1 MNEKKEDD
9 IKEDNKINYDIKEDD
24 AIKYDIGIFDPKGIK
39 INPINEKPYSDTY
52 KTLAKFWTNLPAY
65 KNAKNIVETIK
76 KNDVILIQSGTG
88 SGKSVL
94 IPKLCLH
101 VNGYKG
107 LVSMTLPKRLVT
119 KSASEFS
126 AKTLDVELGE
136 QVGYA
141 YRGDS
146 MKSKETVLLYCT
158 DGLIV
163 ALLKS
168 DPTIK
173 NIDILIIDEA
183 HERKVQID
191 LLLYLVRNAIKI
203 RKERNMKPLKL
214 VIMSATI
221 NESIFRAYY
230 RDFAYDYLFLS
241 GTPNYPIE
249 SIYLEAPLDIK
260 SNQYLEEGQNT
271 ILNIVKKINS
281 GNKKNP
287 EGDILFFVCTISECE
302 KMTLKIGQLVKDAFV
317 MALYSGFDSQLEP
330 YISNPQKYKELNSN
344 YKRRIF
350 VSTNVA
356 ESSLTVD
363 GLVYVVDSGLQMGVR
378 YDPVKKCNI
387 MEKTIITKAQISQRK
402 GRSGRSKSGT
412 CYHLYTPEQ
421 ESNAKEFPDPEILRE
436 DMKNVCLSLMKL
448 GCQINKKDFTLEET
462 IKMFTDFIEPP
473 LESFITD
480 GFDYAL
486 NNGLIVD
493 NLLSKKGKLIIE
505 SRLDVAD
512 ALTLLYAWNISN
524 EAFKKVFKII
534 CIQSYLKHGLSDFF
548 HTNIE
553 DEKKNKTIKKSTS
566 DCNNSEHLLL
576 YKMYKY
582 IEDHKDGSLFN
593 IKLFNEITKL
603 YDNQIEKM
611 EKIFKKYD
619 VKIIDIVKKEKNYDI
634 ICSFNYGLKSN
645 RAFKTGGK
653 FKYHD
658 AICDLSKCLFKYDNY
673 TSIIF
678 YSNLYINGKLNIAI
692 ISPWLLD

>member
-1 MNEKKEDD
+1 MSETNDND
-9 IKEDNKINYDIKEDD
+9 VKEDNKINYDI
-24 AIKYDIGIFDPKGIK
+24 GIFDPEGK
-39 INPINEKPYSDTY
+39 NPNPFNGKPYSDTY
-52 KTLAKFWTNLPAY
+52 KNLAEFWSNLPAY
-65 KNAKNIVETIK
+65 TMAKKITESIQK
-76 KNDVILIQSGTG
+76 YDVILLQSATG
-88 SGKSVL
+88 SGKSV
-94 IPKLCLH
+94 IGPKLCLH

-107 LVSMTLPKRLVT
+107 LVVMTLPKKIIT
-119 KSASEFS
+119 KSAAEFS

-146 MKSKETVLLYCT
+146 MKSKETSLLYCT

-163 ALLKS
+163 AMMKT

-249 SIYLEAPLDIK
+249 SIYLEAPLNIK
-260 SNQYLEEGQNT
+260 SNQYLEEGQNV

-281 GNKKNP
+281 GDNKFP

-302 KMTLKIGQLVKDAFV
+302 KTTLKIAELVKDAFV
-317 MALYSGFDSQLEP
+317 MALYSGFDSELEP
-330 YISNPQKYKELNSN
+330 YISNPEKYKELNSK

-356 ESSLTVD
+356 ESSLTVS

-378 YDPVKKCNI
+378 YDPIKKCNI

-402 GRSGRSKSGT
+402 GRAGRTRPGK

-421 ESNAKEFPDPEILRE
+421 ETNAKEFPDPEILRE
-436 DMKNVCLSLMKL
+436 DIKNVCLSLMKL

-462 IKMFTDFIEPP
+462 IKMFTEFIEPP

-486 NNGLIVD
+486 SNGLIVD
-493 NLLSKKGKLIIE
+493 NLLSRKGRLIIG

-512 ALTLLYAWNISN
+512 GLALIYAWNISG
-524 EAFKKVFKII
+524 EVFKKVFKII

-548 HTNIE
+548 HNDVS
-553 DEKKNKTIKKSTS
+553 DEKKEKIIKKSTM

-576 YKMYKY
+576 YKMYDY
-582 IEDHKDGSLFN
+582 IDKNKNSGLFD
-593 IKLFNEITKL
+593 IKLFNDIEKL
-603 YDNQIEKM
+603 YGNQIEKT

-619 VKIIDIVKKEKNYDI
+619 VKIEDIKKKEMNYNI
-634 ICSFNYGLKSN
+634 ICAFNYGLKSN
-645 RAFKTGGK
+645 RAFRTGGNY
-653 FKYHD
+653 KYNN
-658 AICDLSKCLFKYDNY
+658 IVCDLSKCVFKYDKY
-673 TSIIF
+673 SSIIF
-678 YSNLYINGKLNIAI
+678 YSNLYINNKLNITI
-692 ISPWLLD
+692 VSPWLLD

>member
-1 MNEKKEDD
+1 MGETKDKLE
-9 IKEDNKINYDIKEDD
+9 EDNKINYDI
-24 AIKYDIGIFDPKGIK
+24 GIFDPEGK
-39 INPINEKPYSDTY
+39 NPNPLNGKPYSDTY
-52 KTLAKFWTNLPAY
+52 KVLSKFWSNLPSY
-65 KNAKNIVETIK
+65 TMAKNIAKSIK
-76 KNDVILIQSGTG
+76 NYDVILLQSSTG

-94 IPKLCLH
+94 IPKICLH
-101 VNGYKG
+101 VNKYKG
-107 LVSMTLPKRLVT
+107 LVVMTLPKKLIT
-119 KSASEFS
+119 KSTSEFS

-141 YRGDS
+141 YRGDN
-146 MKSKETVLLYCT
+146 MKSNETVLLYCT

-163 ALLKS
+163 AMMKT

-221 NESIFRAYY
+221 DESIFRAYY
-230 RDFAYDYLFLS
+230 RDFGYDYLFLS

-249 SIYLEAPLDIK
+249 SIYLETGLNIK
-260 SNQYLEEGQNT
+260 SNQYLEEGQNV

-281 GNKKNP
+281 GDKKFP

-302 KMTLKIGQLVKDAFV
+302 KITLKIAELVKDAFV
-317 MALYSGFDSQLEP
+317 MALYSGFDSELEP
-330 YISNPQKYKELNSN
+330 YISNPEKYKELNSN

-356 ESSLTVD
+356 ESSLTID
-363 GLVYVVDSGLQMGVR
+363 GICYVVDSGLQMGVR
-378 YDPVKKCNI
+378 YDPIKKCNI
-387 MEKTIITKAQISQRK
+387 IEKTIITKAQISQRK
-402 GRSGRSKSGT
+402 GRSGRTRAGT

-421 ESNAKEFPDPEILRE
+421 EMNAKEFPDPEILRE

-473 LESFITD
+473 LESFIKD

-493 NLLSKKGKLIIE
+493 NLLSKKGRLIIE
-505 SRLDVAD
+505 SRLDVTD
-512 ALTLLYAWNISN
+512 GLTLLYAWNISN
-524 EAFKKVFKII
+524 EVFKKVFKII

-548 HTNIE
+548 HTNI
-553 DEKKNKTIKKSTS
+553 DDKKKNKIIEKFTS
-566 DCNNSEHLLL
+566 GCNNSEHLLL
-576 YKMYKY
+576 YKIYEY
-582 IEDHKDGSLFN
+582 ILENRNASLFD
-593 IKLFNEITKL
+593 IKLFNDIGKI

-619 VKIIDIVKKEKNYDI
+619 IKIEDIVKKEMNYNV
-634 ICSFNYGLKSN
+634 ICAFNYGLKLN
-645 RAFKTGGK
+645 RAFKSGGNY
-653 FKYHD
+653 KYND
-658 AICDLSKCLFKYDNY
+658 MICDLSKCAFKYDKY
-673 TSIIF
+673 TSIVF
-678 YSNLYINGKLNIAI
+678 YSNLYINGKLNITI
-692 ISPWLLD
+692 VSPWLLN

>member
-1 MNEKKEDD
+1 MSETKDND
-9 IKEDNKINYDIKEDD
+9 IKEDNKINYDI
-24 AIKYDIGIFDPKGIK
+24 GIFDPKGK
-39 INPINEKPYSDTY
+39 NLNPLNNKPYSDTY
-52 KTLAKFWTNLPAY
+52 KVLSKFWSNLPAY
-65 KNAKNIVETIK
+65 TMAKNVVESIQ
-76 KNDVILIQSGTG
+76 KNDVILIISGTG
-88 SGKSVL
+88 SGKSVVF
-94 IPKLCLH
+94 PKLCLH
-101 VNGYKG
+101 VNNYKG
-107 LVSMTLPKRLVT
+107 LVVMTLPKKIIT
-119 KSASEFS
+119 KSAAEFS

-141 YRGDS
+141 FRGDS
-146 MKSKETVLLYCT
+146 AKSNETVLLYCT

-163 ALLKS
+163 AMMKS
-168 DPTIK
+168 DPIIK

-191 LLLYLVRNAIKI
+191 LLLYLVRNAIKM

-249 SIYLEAPLDIK
+249 SIYLEAPLNIK
-260 SNQYLEEGQNT
+260 SNQYLEEGQNV

-281 GNKKNP
+281 GDKKFP

-302 KMTLKIGQLVKDAFV
+302 KMTLKIAELVKDAFV
-317 MALYSGFDSQLEP
+317 MALYSGFDSELEP
-330 YISNPQKYKELNSN
+330 YISNPDKYKELNSN

-356 ESSLTVD
+356 ESSLTIY
-363 GLVYVVDSGLQMGVR
+363 GIGYVVDSGLQMGVR
-378 YDPVKKCNI
+378 YDPIKKCNI

-402 GRSGRSKSGT
+402 GRAGRTKAGT

-421 ESNAKEFPDPEILRE
+421 EINAKEFPSPEILRE
-436 DMKNVCLSLMKL
+436 DMKNVCLGLMKL

-473 LESFITD
+473 LEPFITD

-493 NLLSKKGKLIIE
+493 NLLSKKGRLIIG
-505 SRLDVAD
+505 SRLDVTD
-512 ALTLLYAWNISN
+512 GLTLLYAWNISN
-524 EAFKKVFKII
+524 EVFKKVFKII

-548 HTNIE
+548 HTNI
-553 DEKKNKTIKKSTS
+553 DDKKKNKIIQKLTS
-566 DCNNSEHLLL
+566 GCNNSEHLLL
-576 YKMYKY
+576 YKMYEY
-582 IEDHKDGSLFN
+582 ILENKNASLFD
-593 IKLFNEITKL
+593 IKLFNDIGKL

-619 VKIIDIVKKEKNYDI
+619 IKIEDIIKKEMNYNV
-634 ICSFNYGLKSN
+634 ICAFNYGLKLN
-645 RAFKTGGK
+645 RAFKSGGNY
-653 FKYHD
+653 KYND
-658 AICDLSKCLFKYDNY
+658 MICDLSKCTFKYDKY

-678 YSNLYINGKLNIAI
+678 YSNLYINGKLNITI
-692 ISPWLLD
+692 VSPWLLNL